1 MVQFC
6 RGIID
11 FHAAIFISNV
21 QTLTHIAALIATYSQ
36 NRVKKLLISWLL
48 HTW

>member
-1 MVQFC
+1 MAGEGFSN
-6 RGIID
+6 
-11 FHAAIFISNV
+11 HASISLRENRS
-21 QTLTHIAALIATYSQ
+21 LTHIAALIATYSQ